1 MNRLLTGA
9 VTVAGSLALAG
20 GAILAAAA
28 PSGASVDSGS
38 HKAAVGDNSSYGSS
52 APSGPVTAPPQGL
65 AQSNGSTQVPASNV
79 DISGLLST
87 GFTLDNAGVNTA
99 FSRVSSPSAFVSWGS
114 HNVTL
119 TAGQVESGCS
129 SVDLTAKASVN
140 SGVLTV
146 DGHITHLPDHP
157 YVDQAI
163 ALSGG
168 LGTLTLNHQI
178 PATGGGVEVQGA
190 WLHVTGT
197 SPTQDLFLAVSVCT
211 NPGTAGNTIVVTNPG
226 NQTTCTSTT
235 ITPLQIVATDTD
247 TSQVLTYSAT
257 GLPTGLSI
265 NPSTGVISGTTAA
278 TTTGSPFTVHVTA
291 TDTTGAFGTST
302 SFTWT
307 ISSCI
312 IG

>member
-197 SPTQDLFLAVSVCT
+197 SPTQNLFLAVSVCT

-226 NQTTCTSTT
+226 NQTACVPDGA
-235 ITPLQIVATDTD
+235 ITPLPITATDTD
-247 TSQVLTYSAT
+247 TGQVLTYSAT
-257 GLPTGLSI
+257 GLPPGLSI
-265 NPSTGVISGTTAA
+265 DPSTGVISGTP
-278 TTTGSPFTVHVTA
+278 TTIGVYTVHVTA
-291 TDTTGAFGTST
+291 TDTTGASGTST
-302 SFTWT
+302 AFTWT
-307 ISSCI
+307 ITACLT
-312 IG
+312 